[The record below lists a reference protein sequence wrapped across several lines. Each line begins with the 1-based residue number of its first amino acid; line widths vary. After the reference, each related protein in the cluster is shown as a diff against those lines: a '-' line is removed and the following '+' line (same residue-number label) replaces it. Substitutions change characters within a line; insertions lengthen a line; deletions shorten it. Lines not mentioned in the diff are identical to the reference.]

1 MNKYEIV
8 VSETRYLTLYIE
20 AEDAFE
26 AEDIVRE
33 KYGQEDIDFS
43 RQPVWFDI
51 ESVWSSHLD

>member
-33 KYGQEDIDFS
+33 RYGYEEIDFS
-43 RQPVWFDI
+43 RQPVCFNI
-51 ESVWSSHLD
+51 ESVWYSHLD